1 MTLIEAKQEI
11 LRLRK
16 ENRQLNLRVD
26 QLVMRLE
33 MANSNASWDK
43 EFLRSQI
50 PENHE
55 MGQ

>member
-1 MTLIEAKQEI
+1 MNEMTLIEAKQEI

-16 ENRQLNLRVD
+16 ENKQLKLRVE
-26 QLVMRLE
+26 QLE
-33 MANSNASWDK
+33 MAQVNASWEQ